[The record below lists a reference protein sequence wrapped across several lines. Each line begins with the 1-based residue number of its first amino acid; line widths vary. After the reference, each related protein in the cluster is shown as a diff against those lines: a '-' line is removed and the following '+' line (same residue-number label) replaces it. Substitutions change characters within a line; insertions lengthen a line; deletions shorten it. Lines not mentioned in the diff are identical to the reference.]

1 MERKTVGK
9 PYWKAIENFPRHK
22 EVIDRLSRKYDAVLA
37 RYPYKSGKYQ
47 LEEEDFFA
55 ELILQC
61 REAEFCSGGSFWSGT
76 AARLTQISM
85 SGCCRRVSY
94 ITHTAICIWIN
105 AMARARLR
113 SAHGWTF
120 SKYEEE
126 QSGSPIWGL
135 PFVIA

>member
-1 MERKTVGK
+1 MERRTVGK

-61 REAEFCSGGSFWSGT
+61 REAEFCSGGSFLERDCR
-76 AARLTQISM
+76 AIDADLHERMLQARKLYTPYRS
-85 SGCCRRVSY
+85 
-94 ITHTAICIWIN
+94 IWIN

-113 SAHGWTF
+113 SAHGWT
-120 SKYEEE
+120 SANTRRNRA
-126 QSGSPIWGL
+126 GAPIWGL

>member
-1 MERKTVGK
+1 MERRTVGK

-61 REAEFCSGGSFWSGT
+61 REAEFCSGGSFLERDCR
-76 AARLTQISM
+76 AIDADLHERMLQARKLYAQL
-85 SGCCRRVSY
+85 GVRLDVCF
-94 ITHTAICIWIN
+94 AIPFLN
-105 AMARARLR
+105 RL
-113 SAHGWTF
+113 HFFTTPPHF
-120 SKYEEE
+120 
-126 QSGSPIWGL
+126 GL
-135 PFVIA
+135 DF